1 MRTKY
6 RAAWMR
12 RLWKTGLLAWLLG
25 ATATRSQEPFRCFAF
40 VSPQLIVT
48 AEVAGPHSFIL
59 NLINLSEF
67 VLVVQPNEFIYKGA
81 SGTFY
86 IGQVFEKP
94 FTDNRGQTYK
104 YSASTLIKSKSFTGL
119 TVLGAF
125 RELDGIAEASI
136 RIGARRYYM
145 QPLGR
150 AEFEILAAKIGELE
164 LESEDPR
171 AALEQANLQPL
182 GSVRTTDGTSEWD
195 RDWQNLIR
203 EDGVNLPKIIER
215 PPIAPTEE
223 AIRTKTYGR
232 VKLSALIN
240 RNGGLQDVRVEKGL
254 GRGLDERAVEAVKN
268 SWVFLPATKNGEVLE
283 GRIEFYVDFPPPE
296 AAKKP

>member
-1 MRTKY
+1 MSR
-6 RAAWMR
+6 WCMI
-12 RLWKTGLLAWLLG
+12 GLLTWWLG
-25 ATATRSQEPFRCFAF
+25 TAESRSQEPFRCFAF
-40 VSPQLIVT
+40 VAPQIIVT
-48 AEVAGPHSFIL
+48 AEVAGPHSFIV

-81 SGTFY
+81 SGAFY

-94 FTDNRGQTYK
+94 FTDNRGQTYR
-104 YSASTLIKSKSFTGL
+104 YSASTLIKSRSFTGL

-125 RELDGIAEASI
+125 RELDAIAEASI

-150 AEFEILAAKIGELE
+150 AEFEILAAKIGELD
-164 LESEDPR
+164 LASEDPQ
-171 AALEQANLQPL
+171 AALEQANLQPM

-195 RDWQNLIR
+195 RDWLNLIR

-215 PPIAPTEE
+215 PAVAPTEE
-223 AIRTKTYGR
+223 ALRTKTYGR

-283 GRIEFYVDFPPPE
+283 GRIEFYVDFSPPE

>member
-1 MRTKY
+1 M
-6 RAAWMR
+6 ALA
-12 RLWKTGLLAWLLG
+12 AWLLCAG
-25 ATATRSQEPFRCFAF
+25 TARAQEPLRRFAF

-48 AEVAGPHSFIL
+48 AEVAGPHSFII

-81 SGTFY
+81 SGSFY

-94 FTDNRGQTYK
+94 TTDSRGQTYK
-104 YSASTLIKSKSFTGL
+104 YSASVLIRSKSFTGL
-119 TVLGAF
+119 AILGAF
-125 RELDGIAEASI
+125 RELDAIVEASI

-145 QPLGR
+145 QPLAS
-150 AEFEILAAKIGELE
+150 AEFEILAAKIGELD
-164 LESEDPR
+164 LESEDPQ
-171 AALEQANLQPL
+171 AALEQANLQPM

-215 PPIAPTEE
+215 PPVAPTEE
-223 AIRTKTYGR
+223 AVRTKTYGR

-268 SWVFLPATKNGEVLE
+268 
-283 GRIEFYVDFPPPE
+283 I
-296 AAKKP
+296 